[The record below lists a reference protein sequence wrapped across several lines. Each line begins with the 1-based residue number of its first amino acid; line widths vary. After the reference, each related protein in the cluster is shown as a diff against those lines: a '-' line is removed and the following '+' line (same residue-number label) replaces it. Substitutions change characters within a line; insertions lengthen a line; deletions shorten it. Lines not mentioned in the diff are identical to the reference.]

1 MALEI
6 IPKEHKFYEE
16 KKKIII
22 SMAKAMLLLQEYDG
36 AISTLETLL
45 ETEES
50 KQIYSMLGQG
60 YFGKHEYAIALEF
73 Y

>member
-50 KQIYSMLGQG
+50 K
-60 YFGKHEYAIALEF
+60 
-73 Y
+73 